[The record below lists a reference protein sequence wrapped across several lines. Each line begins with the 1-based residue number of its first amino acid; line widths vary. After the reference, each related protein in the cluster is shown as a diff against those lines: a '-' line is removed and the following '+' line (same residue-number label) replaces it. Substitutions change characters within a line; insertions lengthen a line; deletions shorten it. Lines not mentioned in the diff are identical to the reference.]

1 MVDDF
6 DEWYGELRPTVLAA
20 LGAWC
25 GDPEMAADAV
35 DEAFVRAFERWE
47 RVRTLDAPAG
57 WVWSTATNVV
67 RRRTRRDGLER
78 RSLRRHAA
86 GRAHAFAGPTGDDVD
101 LRRALLQLTERQRTA
116 VVLRHVADLPQR
128 EVAAWMGIEP
138 ATVAAT
144 VHQARARLAALLA
157 LADEPAA
164 PEPAPVPAE
173 EAAP

>member
-6 DEWYGELRPTVLAA
+6 DEWYGGLRPTVLAA

-25 GDPEMAADAV
+25 GDPGIAADAV
-35 DEAFVRAFERWE
+35 DEAFVRALERWE
-47 RVRTLDAPAG
+47 RVRVLDAPAG

-67 RRRTRRDGLER
+67 RRRARRAGLER

-86 GRAHAFAGPTGDDVD
+86 GRADALAGPTGDDVD

-116 VVLRHVADLPQR
+116 VVLRHVVDLPQR
-128 EVAAWMGIEP
+128 EVAAWMGVEP
-138 ATVAAT
+138 GTVAAT

-157 LADEPAA
+157 LIDEPVA
-164 PEPAPVPAE
+164 PAVVDGGTQ
-173 EAAP
+173 